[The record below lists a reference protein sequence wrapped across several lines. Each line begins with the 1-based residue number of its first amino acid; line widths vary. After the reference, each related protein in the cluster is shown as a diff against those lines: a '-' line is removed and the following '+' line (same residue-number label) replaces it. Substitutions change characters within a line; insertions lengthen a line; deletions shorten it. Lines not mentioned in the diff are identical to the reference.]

1 LQSEDSGRH
10 RRFQQTEQHKG
21 NIDMNRQDPKLTVLL
36 FNECINGRD
45 VDGLADL
52 MSEDH
57 VFMDR
62 ENNRVTGRDVMKT
75 GWTGFFDQF
84 PEYRNTFTRLDSKDD
99 LVVILGYTEWE
110 TGGELDHV
118 IWTAKVE
125 DDLIAEWRIY
135 EDTPENRNKFLS

>member
-1 LQSEDSGRH
+1 
-10 RRFQQTEQHKG
+10 
-21 NIDMNRQDPKLTVLL
+21 MNRQDPKLTVLL